1 MGFLASKARPV
12 WRESEMMQR
21 CFSSF
26 YWHFSIGTIDMKD
39 LVDQCVVNR
48 EWNCLVKTSRGIKY
62 DWTPFINFIHP
73 YFLKLPI
80 KGEGTLRFGPP
91 WMNVYEKGG
100 YQEAHHHVA
109 NGNQLSYCYFYRLP
123 EKSGQFGFF
132 NENYRTQ
139 CANQFNE
146 VLAVDE
152 IVEWSFPK
160 VSRRRL
166 ADLSLL
172 PHPSGDLSTDRREAG
187 DHRRERGA
195 APHERHHRVLYQ
207 RDRPGNVRTGRRIHR
222 RFVLGKR
229 IRRLRL
235 CRLSGDVFRRTKTK
249 NPHLGGFKIPCFVA
263 GIDW

>member
-160 VSRRRL
+160 VSE
-166 ADLSLL
+166 
-172 PHPSGDLSTDRREAG
+172 GDLLIFPSFLIHQVTYQPTE
-187 DHRRERGA
+187 EK
-195 APHERHHRVLYQ
+195 RVTIA
-207 RDRPGNVRTGRRIHR
+207 GNVVLHR
-222 RFVLGKR
+222 MKGIIGFCINAIVLEMYA
-229 IRRLRL
+229 L
-235 CRLSGDVFRRTKTK
+235 
-249 NPHLGGFKIPCFVA
+249 VA
-263 GIDW
+263 EFIDGLYLASEFAA